1 MKKIF
6 IKGID
11 LFDKVVLGHPLLTI
25 LCFLS
30 LITFFGYHARDF
42 KIDASAETLLNE
54 SDKDLLYWRT
64 IRKRY
69 GIKDFIVIT
78 YKPYQKDLFSSQVLS
93 NIAHLRH
100 DIKSKIAS
108 AENVV
113 TLLDVPL
120 IETAMKMNIKDFI
133 NNIPT
138 LESPDINIQLAK
150 EEFKNSPLYKNLLV
164 SPNLDA
170 TAVQIIL
177 RSDASFEKLVDKR
190 DELVQKKYSA
200 GLSKKEKLEYK
211 RLNQRIRKY
220 LDKIREIRHKDIQTI
235 RTIVKKYS
243 KDAQIILG
251 GLPVIADDLVKF
263 IKNDLKIFG
272 IGVFLFMVFA
282 LGLTFKKIRWVIL
295 PMLCCGFSVLVMM
308 GILGMFDWEVTVISS
323 NFISLQLILTM
334 AIAIHLIVRYE
345 EFHSE
350 APLKSNRELL
360 RSTIQDK
367 FTPCLYTTLT
377 TIAGFSSLLL
387 CSIKPVR
394 TFGWMMS
401 AGLVVSLLL
410 TFIFFPA
417 EVMLLKKL
425 TPMPRKKSHFGI
437 TKMFAMLVDGRE
449 RPIILISI
457 MVLIISIVGISRIEV
472 ENCFI
477 DYFKHT
483 TEIYKGLK
491 FIDQKL
497 GGTTPLD
504 VIIEFK
510 EPQDKKT
517 KNAMKKNQPRDEE
530 DVFDEFEEFEKP
542 VSKAQYWFTYDKI
555 ELIEKIHDYLDSLP
569 QIGKVLSLATMVKI
583 ARRLNEG
590 RPLDNFELALL
601 YTKLPEKFKN
611 MIVKPFVS
619 VDHNEAH
626 FIARIIDSNKS
637 LRRNA
642 LLKRIR
648 YDLTHKIGLKKNRFH
663 LAGVLV
669 LYNNILQS
677 LFRSQILTLGFTAM
691 LLMLMFLMLFRSP
704 RISMMAIF
712 PNISPVIF
720 ILGFMGWVGI
730 NLDVMTI
737 TIASISM
744 GIAVD
749 NTIHYIHRFGQEF
762 KIHKNYLKTMYKC
775 HDTIG
780 YAMFYTT
787 AVITVGFSILIF
799 SNFIPTIYFGIL
811 TGVAM
816 IVALIADLALLPAL
830 IIKVK
835 PFGPEEQIN

>member
-1 MKKIF
+1 MKKSF
-6 IKGID
+6 INGID
-11 LFDKVVLGHPLLTI
+11 LFDRIVLGHPLVTI
-25 LCFLS
+25 ICFLS
-30 LITFFGYHARDF
+30 LIAFFGYHAREF
-42 KIDASAETLLNE
+42 KIDASSKTLLNE
-54 SDKDLLYWRT
+54 NDKDLLYWRT
-64 IRKRY
+64 ICKRY
-69 GIKDFIVIT
+69 ETKDFIVIT
-78 YKPYQKDLFSSQVLS
+78 YKPYHKDLFSPHVLS
-93 NIAHLRH
+93 NIAHLRNE
-100 DIKSKIAS
+100 IKSKIGS
-108 AENVV
+108 AENVIS
-113 TLLDVPL
+113 LLDVPL
-120 IETAMKMNIKDFI
+120 IETAKKMNIKDLI

-138 LESPDINIQLAK
+138 LESPNIDIQLAK

-164 SPNLDA
+164 SPDLDA
-170 TAVQIIL
+170 TAMEIIL
-177 RSDASFEKLVDKR
+177 KPDASYEKLVDKR
-190 DELVQKKYSA
+190 DELVKKKYSS
-200 GLSKKEKLEYK
+200 GLNKEEKLEYK
-211 RLNQRIRKY
+211 RLNKEIREY
-220 LDKIREIRHKDIQTI
+220 LDKIKEIRHKDIQTI
-235 RTIVKKYS
+235 RAIVKKYS
-243 KDAQIILG
+243 NDAQIILG
-251 GLPVIADDLVKF
+251 GLPIIADDLVRF

-272 IGVFLFMVFA
+272 IGVFLFMVFT
-282 LGLTFKKIRWVIL
+282 LGITFKKIRWVVL

-345 EFHSE
+345 EFYSE
-350 APLKSNRELL
+350 APLISNRELL
-360 RSTIQDK
+360 RNTIQDK

-387 CSIKPVR
+387 CNIKPVR

-417 EVMLLKKL
+417 EVMLLKRL
-425 TPMPRKKSHFGI
+425 SPMPKKRSRFGI
-437 TKMFAMLVDGRE
+437 TKMFAGLVDGRE
-449 RPIILISI
+449 RSIILIGI
-457 MVLIISIVGISRIEV
+457 MVLIISIAGISKIEV

-504 VIIEFK
+504 VVIEFK
-510 EPQDKKT
+510 EPRDKKT
-517 KNAMKKNQPRDEE
+517 LNTLEDQPHDNED
-530 DVFDEFEEFEKP
+530 DVFDEFDEFDEFEKP
-542 VSKAQYWFTYDKI
+542 VNKAQYWFTYDKI
-555 ELIEKIHDYLDSLP
+555 ELIEKVHDYLDSLP
-569 QIGKVLSLATMVKI
+569 QIGKVLSLATMIKIVK
-583 ARRLNEG
+583 RLNKG
-590 RPLDNFELALL
+590 KPLDNFELALL
-601 YTKLPEKFKN
+601 YTKLPEKFKE
-611 MIVKPFVS
+611 MIIKPFVS
-619 VDHNEAH
+619 IEDNEAH

-648 YDLTHKIGLKKNRFH
+648 HDLPHKIGLKKDQFH

-669 LYNNILQS
+669 LYNNTLQS

-691 LLMLMFLMLFRSP
+691 LLMLMFLILFRSP
-704 RISMMAIF
+704 KIAMMAIF
-712 PNISPVIF
+712 PNILPVIF

-730 NLDVMTI
+730 HLDVMTI

-749 NTIHYIHRFGQEF
+749 DTIHYIHRFGQEF
-762 KIHKNYLKTMYKC
+762 KIHKNYQKTMHKC
-775 HDTIG
+775 HETIG
-780 YAMFYTT
+780 NAMFYTT
-787 AVITVGFSILIF
+787 LVITVGFSILIF

-830 IIKVK
+830 IIKIK
-835 PFGPEEQIN
+835 PFGPEE